1 MSVDKDKLALF
12 GGSPA
17 RTNPI
22 PPMFP
27 GGMEIG
33 SEEKAA
39 VMEVLSDRT
48 LFRYYGPT
56 DFASRVSRLEEAFA
70 AHFGV
75 RHALAVSSGTAA
87 LITALVALGIGPGDE
102 VIVPAYTFIASAAA
116 VLAARAVPVIAE
128 VDESLTLDPLA
139 LEDKITPFTKAI
151 MPVHMRGAPCAMDQ
165 VMEIARKHDLKVVED
180 VAQAVGG
187 IYAGKRLGTIGHVG
201 AFSLQLHKI
210 ITTGEGG
217 MVVTNE
223 QSVFH
228 RARMYHDSAGFWRM
242 EHPGELPIPGVNY
255 RMSEIA
261 GALGL
266 VQLSRLESLLARMR
280 MLKARLKAGLDGFH
294 LRRIND
300 EGGDTAVC
308 LVFYLPEADLA
319 KQVVA
324 ALKAENV
331 GASVIYAPDVSN
343 WHVYINWKHILA
355 QKTIT
360 DEGCPY
366 RCPLYQGEVEYSL
379 DMCPQALDLLS
390 RAVHLD
396 ISPLLTEDDI
406 DQTIEA
412 IHKVCRWYGLVS

>member
-1 MSVDKDKLALF
+1 MSVDKDKPALF
-12 GGSPA
+12 GGPPA
-17 RTNPI
+17 RTDPI

-33 SEEKAA
+33 QEEKTA
-39 VMEVLSDRT
+39 VMEVLDERT

-56 DFASRVSRLEEAFA
+56 DFVSRVSRLEEAFA
-70 AHFGV
+70 AHFGP
-75 RHALAVSSGTAA
+75 RYALAVNSGTAA

-102 VIVPAYTFIASAAA
+102 VIVPAYTFIASATA

-139 LEDKITPFTKAI
+139 LEAKITPYTRAI

-165 VMEIARKHDLKVVED
+165 IMEIARKHDLKVIED

-187 IYAGKRLGTIGHVG
+187 TYAGKRLGTIGHVG
-201 AFSLQLHKI
+201 AFSLQFHKI

-217 MVVTNE
+217 MVVTND
-223 QSVFH
+223 QSLFH

-266 VQLSRLESLLARMR
+266 VQLGRLEGLLARMR
-280 MLKARLKAGLDGFH
+280 ELKARLKAGLDGFH
-294 LRRIND
+294 FRRVND
-300 EGGDTAVC
+300 EAGDTAVC
-308 LVFYLPEADLA
+308 LIFYLPEADLA
-319 KQVVA
+319 RQVA
-324 ALKAENV
+324 TTLKAENV
-331 GASVIYAPDVSN
+331 GASVLYDPDVSN

-360 DEGCPY
+360 GEGCPY
-366 RCPLYQGEVEYSL
+366 HCPLYRGKSRYTPG
-379 DMCPQALDLLS
+379 MCPQTLDWLS

-396 ISPLLTEDDI
+396 ISPLLTEDDM

-412 IHKVCRWYGLVS
+412 VNKVCRWYGLIA

>member
-1 MSVDKDKLALF
+1 
-12 GGSPA
+12 
-17 RTNPI
+17 
-22 PPMFP
+22 MFP

-33 SEEKAA
+33 PEEKAA
-39 VMEVLSDRT
+39 VMEVLDERT

-75 RHALAVSSGTAA
+75 RHALAVNSGTAA
-87 LITALVALGIGPGDE
+87 LITASVALGVGPGDE

-139 LEDKITPFTKAI
+139 LEEKISPYTKAI

-165 VMEIARKHDLKVVED
+165 IMEIAHKHDLKVIED
-180 VAQAVGG
+180 VAQAIGG
-187 IYAGKRLGTIGHVG
+187 TYAGKQLGTIGHVG

-217 MVVTNE
+217 MVVTDE
-223 QSVFH
+223 QSLFH

-280 MLKARLKAGLDGFH
+280 RLKAQLKTGLDGFH
-294 LRRIND
+294 FRRIND
-300 EGGDTAVC
+300 EAGDTAVC
-308 LVFYLPEADLA
+308 LVFYLPEADLT
-319 KQVVA
+319 KQITA

-331 GASVIYAPDVSN
+331 GASVIYDPDVSN

-366 RCPLYQGEVEYSL
+366 RCPLYQGEVEYTP
-379 DMCPQALDLLS
+379 DMCPQTLDLLS

-396 ISPLLTEDDI
+396 ISPLLTEDDLRGLG
-406 DQTIEA
+406 EE
-412 IHKVCRWYGLVS
+412 RWPTCSSVTMSNPQRTK